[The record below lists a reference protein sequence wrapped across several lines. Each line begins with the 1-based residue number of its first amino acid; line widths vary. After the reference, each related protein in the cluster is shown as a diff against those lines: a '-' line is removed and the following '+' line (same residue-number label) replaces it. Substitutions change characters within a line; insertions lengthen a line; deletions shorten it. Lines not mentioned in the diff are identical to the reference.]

1 MFLATKKIKIFPFC
15 FDLQP
20 FISLIDSDEEK
31 SSVEV
36 ANERVK
42 TKPCPKSKKPSE
54 AIEKIS
60 DLPACSIVIEKIDES
75 QEMQRITRSSK
86 RRAETLNSSDGSE
99 STEKETVED
108 NSSNEPKRQKTSA
121 EIPKNF
127 DKSITIKSK
136 KCVICS
142 KNMKYSTNHY
152 VTCHEGYEI
161 YCARISASESDK
173 LRRHPPKPA
182 EYENSKISAFC
193 YYCEKG
199 LKIERS
205 KWIDHFIRHTGEY
218 TRHCKQC
225 DSIVTAD
232 TKKTSVCAHSDIKY
246 VPMVD
251 YNDKLFV
258 YMCNFCNYTQ
268 SLEENMKNH
277 IRNTHEIK
285 VNVSVDR
292 YTRIDFIPN
301 FRRTRNSQGDAE
313 STTTNNSDNL
323 ENQDVFKSSEQDEEV
338 LKPSFI
344 TMRENAFN
352 NSAQPP
358 VRTTS
363 ISTSIADLLSKR
375 FKNQEQNVPPIKE
388 ESVDTS
394 VIYRSAAETE
404 NDDKKD
410 AIKLD
415 EHIVQSDADDQEEWE
430 DWGDAT
436 DLDDEDEDASS
447 SKVSNNFNRLIMH
460 KGKQPKRSRGKKRDK
475 RLSLIHGLKFKKENA
490 DETIDLSVEKPEIRA
505 IAKDIKR
512 VDNIAVQMFLGT
524 QKFQCNIGNCDFI
537 SIDNPSSLSNHLRK
551 QHTEPWTGYCHSC
564 DKQIHNGNFS
574 LMKELNH
581 LTTFHVPMST
591 PMKQTTKVSKPETE
605 PQKPEP
611 VTPEQLKP
619 PAKESYLPS
628 EINLIPPE
636 RMIFQELVSCGQ
648 CSYKTKVR
656 ANLIR
661 HFQGG
666 CIGPVNVV
674 TPEPPKV
681 EQPVIKVADPPR
693 IKVRRFSGDKLSAS
707 STQNV
712 LIQPQLHE
720 QSSSLF
726 DLNIPT
732 DPNNAAD
739 YNDNPLKPWTKCI
752 NTKSKQAELKLKR
765 DCSLVALFKCMAI
778 DCIFTTSDKDS
789 MLRHLNNHEDLLMT
803 EGSFNQDDSTWLECC
818 YCEEIIDTC
827 TLLVKHINEVHSK
840 SIFQCPYCFYR
851 SVDQNNVSSHL
862 NQYHANEEEKYI
874 FVCGSE
880 TSCLSDEINQ
890 ILYSM
895 TTNVREIP
903 CTVPGK
909 LIRQIS
915 ILSATIDFF
924 IYFCKFQIAIY
935 RIFMFV
941 NIMIT

>member
-1 MFLATKKIKIFPFC
+1 M
-15 FDLQP
+15 
-20 FISLIDSDEEK
+20 
-31 SSVEV
+31 EV
-36 ANERVK
+36 ANDRVK
-42 TKPCPKSKKPSE
+42 AKPCPKSKKPSE

-60 DLPACSIVIEKIDES
+60 ELPACSIVIEKIDET

-99 STEKETVED
+99 STEKESVGD
-108 NSSNEPKRQKTSA
+108 SSSNEPKRQKTSA

-152 VTCHEGYEI
+152 VTCHEGSEI

-232 TKKTSVCAHSDIKY
+232 TKKTGLCAHSDIKY

-313 STTTNNSDNL
+313 STTTNNSDSL
-323 ENQDVFKSSEQDEEV
+323 ENPDVFKSSEQDEEV

-352 NSAQPP
+352 NSAQSP
-358 VRTTS
+358 VRTTT

-375 FKNQEQNVPPIKE
+375 FKNQEKNAPSIKE

-436 DLDDEDEDASS
+436 DVDDEDEDASS
-447 SKVSNNFNRLIMH
+447 SKVTNNLNRLIMH

-475 RLSLIHGLKFKKENA
+475 RQSLIHGLKFKKEKA

-537 SIDNPSSLSNHLRK
+537 SIDNPSSLSNHLRIK
-551 QHTEPWTGYCHSC
+551 HTEPWTGYCHSC
-564 DKQIHNGNFS
+564 DKQIHNGNLS
-574 LMKELNH
+574 LMKELIH
-581 LTTFHVPMST
+581 LTTFHVPKST

-605 PQKPEP
+605 PQKSEP
-611 VTPEQLKP
+611 VTPEQSKT

-693 IKVRRFSGDKLSAS
+693 IKVRRFSTDKLSAS

-726 DLNIPT
+726 DSNIPA

-739 YNDNPLKPWTKCI
+739 YNENPLKPWTKCI

-827 TLLVKHINEVHSK
+827 TLWVKHINEVHSK

-862 NQYHANEEEKYI
+862 NQYHGNEEEKYI

-895 TTNVREIP
+895 TANVREIP

-909 LIRQIS
+909 LICQIS

-924 IYFCKFQIAIY
+924 VYFCKFQNAIY
-935 RIFMFV
+935 HIFMFV